1 MAARTIHQVRIRLF
15 TEIFNELS
23 PDGENEVYKQV
34 LVDELMSTGKFWE
47 SDALNSI
54 SNALRNREIIEH
66 RQDWYSKLWH
76 VFVSQVQRQAAYQQF
91 A

>member
-1 MAARTIHQVRIRLF
+1 MTTRTIHQARVRLF

-23 PDGENEVYKQV
+23 SDGENEVYKQV

-54 SNALRNREIIEH
+54 SKALRNQEIIEH
-66 RQDWYSKLWH
+66 RPNWYSKKHSRW
-76 VFVSQVQRQAAYQQF
+76 SY
-91 A
+91 